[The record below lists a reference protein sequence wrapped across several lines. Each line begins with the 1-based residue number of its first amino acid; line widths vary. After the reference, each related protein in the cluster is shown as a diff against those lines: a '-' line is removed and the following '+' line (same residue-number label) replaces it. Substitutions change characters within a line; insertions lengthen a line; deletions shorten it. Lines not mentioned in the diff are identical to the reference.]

1 MYDLMKT
8 APLAADILTEVL
20 AFAGRYKADK
30 TFTVYNPATGAKIAD
45 VADMTAADCA
55 AAIAAASAAFSAWAK
70 KTAIE
75 RAAIMRRWHG
85 LIHERKDALGQL
97 LTLEQGKPIAEATSE
112 VTFGANFIEWFA
124 EEGKRLY
131 GDVIPSH
138 APDKRC
144 LVIKQPVGVVGAI
157 TPWNFPSAM
166 ITRKVAPALAAG
178 CTIVIKPAEDTPLSA
193 LALAMLAEQ
202 AGFPDGVINIV
213 TASSAPEV
221 AGVLTSH
228 PDVRKISF
236 TGSTRVGKLL
246 MQQCAGTLKK
256 LSLELGGNAPFI
268 VFDDADL
275 DAAVAGAIATKLRNA
290 GQTCVSANRLYVQ
303 KSVAAE
309 FAKRLKAAIE
319 ALPVGDGLDGN
330 TRIGPLINQ
339 AAVSKVAGLV
349 KDALDKGAKAELG
362 GGPHERGG
370 NFYAPTILSGITPDM
385 ELATAEI
392 FGPVAPLYE
401 FETEEEAIRL
411 ANDTPYG
418 LAAYFWARDIGRVF
432 RVAEALEYGMV
443 GANEVLSSNP
453 ATPFGGVKES
463 GVGREGSR
471 YGLEDFTEIK
481 YLAIGL

>member
-1 MYDLMKT
+1 MYDLIKI

-20 AFAGRYKADK
+20 AFAGRYKAQK
-30 TFTVYNPATGAKIAD
+30 TFAVYNPATGAKIAD
-45 VADMTAADCA
+45 VADMTAADCE
-55 AAIAAASAAFSAWAK
+55 AAIAAASAAFPAWAR

-85 LIHERKDALGQL
+85 LIYERKDALGQL
-97 LTLEQGKPIAEATSE
+97 LTLEQGKPITEATGE

-193 LALAMLAEQ
+193 LVLAMLAEQ

-275 DAAVAGAIATKLRNA
+275 DAAVAGAIAAKLRNA
-290 GQTCVSANRLYVQ
+290 GQTCVSANRFYVQ

-309 FAKRLKAAIE
+309 FAKRLKAAVE

-330 TRIGPLINQ
+330 TRIGPLINT
-339 AAVSKVAGLV
+339 AAIDKVSGLV
-349 KDALDKGAKAELG
+349 KDALDKGATAELG
-362 GGPHERGG
+362 GARHDRGG
-370 NFYAPTILSGITPDM
+370 NFYAPTILTGITPDM

-401 FETEEEAIRL
+401 FETEDEVIKL

-418 LAAYFWARDIGRVF
+418 LAAYFWARDIGRIF